1 MSQTI
6 SAQEFVNGRL
16 GAMHKLTIGNWQ
28 SEVLNSSMNNLLSS
42 FLGPQSRGNQAGRA
56 YKRRFD
62 FRDASPLLRQRKRR
76 REGDSG
82 NSVAAITQELLSSS
96 GVEEVQ
102 EEVQGDLLEDLPE
115 EVQGDLPGEVQGGA
129 LEDLPGE
136 VLENLPGE
144 GHENLPGEVLE
155 NLPGEVLGESV
166 QKPFLA
172 DHIRQVLSDAENLQ
186 TTGKTKPC
194 RKSG

>member
-144 GHENLPGEVLE
+144 
-155 NLPGEVLGESV
+155 VLGESV

>member
-115 EVQGDLPGEVQGGA
+115 EVQ
-129 LEDLPGE
+129 EDLPGE

-144 GHENLPGEVLE
+144 VHENLPGEVLE

>member
-62 FRDASPLLRQRKRR
+62 YRDASPLLRQRKRR

-102 EEVQGDLLEDLPE
+102 EEMPGEVLEDL
-115 EVQGDLPGEVQGGA
+115 

-136 VLENLPGE
+136 V
-144 GHENLPGEVLE
+144 HENLPGEVLE
-155 NLPGEVLGESV
+155 ESV
-166 QKPFLA
+166 LKPFLA
-172 DHIRQVLSDAENLQ
+172 DHIRQVLSDAENLHV
-186 TTGKTKPC
+186 G
-194 RKSG
+194 RSFFSGFCANFHFCAN

>member
-115 EVQGDLPGEVQGGA
+115 EVQGDLPGEV
-129 LEDLPGE
+129 L
-136 VLENLPGE
+136 
-144 GHENLPGEVLE
+144 ENLPGEVLE

>member
-76 REGDSG
+76 REGNSG

-102 EEVQGDLLEDLPE
+102 EEVQGDLLEDLP
-115 EVQGDLPGEVQGGA
+115 GEVQGGA
-129 LEDLPGE
+129 LED
-136 VLENLPGE
+136 
-144 GHENLPGEVLE
+144 LPGEVLE

>member
-144 GHENLPGEVLE
+144 
-155 NLPGEVLGESV
+155 VLGESV

-194 RKSG
+194 RKSGKK

>member
-144 GHENLPGEVLE
+144 VQ
-155 NLPGEVLGESV
+155 GESV
-166 QKPFLA
+166 LKPFLA